1 MRIVLLGAA
10 GFIGT
15 NLSIRLMKLPENELV
30 LVDEKIEYFRDA
42 VNCGKSNVSIR
53 EHCFNATS
61 GFDELLEGADLV
73 YHLVST
79 NNPSTSNNNIGQ
91 EITDNIVLTINI
103 LEACVR
109 QKVKKI
115 VFLSSGGT
123 VYGNTEH
130 YPIAETCSTNPITT
144 YGIQKLT
151 IEKMLY
157 LYNYVYGLDYAV
169 IRLSNPYGPYQR
181 PNGKLGVV
189 TTFIYKALKDETLT
203 VYGDGKNVRDYIYI
217 DDAVEGI
224 ISISNAV
231 TKDKIFNLG
240 SGCGTSINEIIEK
253 IKKVIGKPLDVDYVD
268 KRMVDV
274 RVNYLDIS
282 NYESHFGKLQLIS
295 LEEGIA
301 LTSDFMNK
309 ELFHK

>member
-1 MRIVLLGAA
+1 MKIVLLGAA

-15 NLSIRLMKLPENELV
+15 NLSIRLMKLPKNELV
-30 LVDEKIEYFRDA
+30 LVDEKIEYFRDV
-42 VNCGKSNVSIR
+42 VNCGKPNVSIR

-189 TTFIYKALKDETLT
+189 TTFIYKAMKDETLT

-224 ISISNAV
+224 IRISNAV

-240 SGCGTSINEIIEK
+240 SGCGTSINEIVEK

-301 LTSDFMNK
+301 LTLDFMQK